1 MKEYH
6 LVVDALS
13 YCLRNS
19 KTQREAQHLLAF
31 SLFHLKQYKAATPA
45 FYKSV
50 NLGNDSDWQPL
61 IEFCIDH
68 PDIEFGS
75 AVKR

>member
-45 FYKSV
+45 FFKSV
-50 NLGNDSDWQPL
+50 KLGNDSDWQPL
-61 IEFCIDH
+61 IELCIDH
-68 PDIEFGS
+68 PDIEFGTG
-75 AVKR
+75 VKR